1 MSEAVFKKE
10 VEKVIEFYEEII
22 CHAASRARNM
32 IRDYREVEAI
42 SRLVVNADLQ
52 QGFKVLRDHGRLDK
66 TFEALVI
73 KFQHLF
79 KPEVV
84 QAAKWRLENPNELFR

>member
-1 MSEAVFKKE
+1 
-10 VEKVIEFYEEII
+10 
-22 CHAASRARNM
+22 
-32 IRDYREVEAI
+32 
-42 SRLVVNADLQ
+42 VVNADLQ